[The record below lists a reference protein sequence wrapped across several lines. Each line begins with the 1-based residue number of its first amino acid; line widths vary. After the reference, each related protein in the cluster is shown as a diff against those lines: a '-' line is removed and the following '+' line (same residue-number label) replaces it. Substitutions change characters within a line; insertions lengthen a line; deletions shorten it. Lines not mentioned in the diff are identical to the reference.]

1 MVRWSVYDDGLRVW
15 VDGKLVAIIPPRD
28 MPYVMKAVAAFESE
42 HASIK
47 EKQDMCDS
55 RCKDC

>member
-28 MPYVMKAVAAFESE
+28 MPYVMKAVAAFVSE
-42 HASIK
+42 HASIE
-47 EKQDMCDS
+47 EK
-55 RCKDC
+55 